1 MPKFEL
7 SLQPKQ
13 WTILEWLG
21 SKWSGWIGV
30 GGGRGAAKSGGA
42 DRVLLT
48 LAHEEK
54 AIVCCVVMRNYDQVR
69 KYHIEPVM
77 RTWPHLAK
85 SFRVTDSKL
94 TIPGSRSEIDYS
106 YAENLADVER
116 RFRSANYKYIVVD
129 QAEQFTE
136 QELREM
142 KNACRWP
149 GGGAKMLLLFNM
161 GGVGIQTLRKWFH
174 SKEYNE
180 MEDPADFRFLHVFP
194 WDNVEWSRDALQADG
209 LTEDDYYGWPDQHRF
224 DYFVTRSD
232 YGKSLNSLDPALRN
246 RDLLGSWE
254 SLEGAY
260 FGRVFDRQATMVDA
274 TQVAKILK
282 PWSTRWLGQ
291 DWGKSHYCATMWT
304 GIQTLAPS
312 EVYDALGWEVDRPLR
327 CVVTYR
333 RKIVSELDSSQVG
346 QEIVKATPASER
358 KTIKQFF
365 LSPDAFGER
374 DSPNTIAM
382 NQGKVLREAGLPE
395 PEPADTDRPGGWTLM
410 YELLENTKAKGKKG
424 DLIWLISGE
433 CPEVLESIPVLMRD
447 PKDLDVVLKT
457 DKGQARL
464 EQDVSESCRYS
475 LKSYLRSAKT
485 PYAVVRA
492 EVAAQFVE
500 DGVIV
505 EPTELAMAMRKFES
519 QHRNKS
525 VRRSKWS
532 VR

>member
-1 MPKFEL
+1 MAVAFEPQPQL
-7 SLQPKQ
+7 VALSIYNGSGETVALVASPTMTAADFFPVTYDGTPVTAASDTVTTVEVASTSLLRDSEWCSRSYYGWNDLAGAIEISLQPKQ

-54 AIVCCVVMRNYDQVR
+54 AIVSCVVMRNYDQVR
-69 KYHIEPVM
+69 KYHIEPTM
-77 RTWPHLAK
+77 RAWPHLAK

-94 TIPGSRSEIDYS
+94 TIPSSRSEIDYS

-116 RFRSANYKYIVVD
+116 RFRSANYKYIIVD

-174 SKEYNE
+174 SHEYNE
-180 MEDPADFRFLHVFP
+180 MEDPADFKFLHVYP
-194 WDNVEWSRDALQADG
+194 WDNVEWSRDALVADG
-209 LTEDDYYGWPDQHRF
+209 LTEDDYYGWKNEERF
-224 DYFVTRSD
+224 EYFITRSD
-232 YGKSLNSLDPALRN
+232 YGKSLNSLDPTLRN

-274 TQVAKILK
+274 TQVSKILK
-282 PWSTRWLGQ
+282 PWSTRWMSQ
-291 DWGKSHYCATMWT
+291 DWGKSHYCATFWH
-304 GIQTLAPS
+304 GVQILSPQ
-312 EVYDALGWEVDRPLR
+312 EVLETLGWVIDQPLR

-346 QEIVKATPASER
+346 AEIREATPQSER
-358 KTIKQFF
+358 RLIKQYF

-374 DSPNTIAM
+374 DSFQHNCDESGPRTNA
-382 NQGKVLREAGLPE
+382 LR
-395 PEPADTDRPGGWTLM
+395 
-410 YELLENTKAKGKKG
+410 
-424 DLIWLISGE
+424 
-433 CPEVLESIPVLMRD
+433 
-447 PKDLDVVLKT
+447 
-457 DKGQARL
+457 
-464 EQDVSESCRYS
+464 
-475 LKSYLRSAKT
+475 
-485 PYAVVRA
+485 
-492 EVAAQFVE
+492 AA
-500 DGVIV
+500 
-505 EPTELAMAMRKFES
+505 
-519 QHRNKS
+519 
-525 VRRSKWS
+525 
-532 VR
+532 